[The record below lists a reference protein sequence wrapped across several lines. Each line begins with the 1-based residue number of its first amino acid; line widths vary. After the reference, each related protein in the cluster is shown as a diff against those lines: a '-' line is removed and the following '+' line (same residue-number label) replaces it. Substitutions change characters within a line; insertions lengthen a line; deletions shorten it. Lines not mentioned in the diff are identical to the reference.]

1 VSKLTAAELIA
12 MIVDR
17 DTPPDLDGDEV
28 IDWDMTGKPITRRMV
43 NDWAKARAA
52 ANGTGDKA

>member
-1 VSKLTAAELIA
+1 MLSTTYSGYP
-12 MIVDR
+12 IVDR

-43 NDWAKARAA
+43 NDWARARTAA
-52 ANGTGDKA
+52 KGEQA